1 MLHHHVIVPNTFYV
15 VASENM
21 GVVVQHFWFEA
32 SGSEPGEVE
41 LDAVEGDVDHEGI
54 CTIQYICAFM
64 VKLVA
69 DSKEVRCTTY
79 P

>member
-1 MLHHHVIVPNTFYV
+1 
-15 VASENM
+15 
-21 GVVVQHFWFEA
+21 
-32 SGSEPGEVE
+32 VE